1 MDYPYFLKIN
11 VDNIALSDTTDI
23 PIEKKIEIGKLSKKS
38 LGSQN
43 NQTMTMMMRLPV
55 LRVGCSI

>member
-11 VDNIALSDTTDI
+11 VDHIALSDTTDI
-23 PIEKKIEIGKLSKKS
+23 PIEKTIEIGKLSKKS
-38 LGSQN
+38 LRSQD
-43 NQTMTMMMRLPV
+43 NQTMIMMMRFPV

>member
-38 LGSQN
+38 LRSQD
-43 NQTMTMMMRLPV
+43 NQTMIMMMRFPV